1 MISNKRFEYACS
13 ECSAAYAGKF
23 LFLPTFF
30 FQFKITCWRK
40 IKVPNIESRQT
51 RTSNTL
57 LILFYILW
65 FFMANWYDHAIVDF
79 YSLINICWDFMFVH
93 STVRMVSVSFE
104 QQPGISFKYSK
115 KTPAKRVFLCSI
127 FSEYLCDVIAMH
139 TSSTRPSLLGDKFS
153 LKRSFWLKFLWFKS

>member
-1 MISNKRFEYACS
+1 MLCCLMLESF
-13 ECSAAYAGKF
+13 F
-23 LFLPTFF
+23 FFQLFFF

-65 FFMANWYDHAIVDF
+65 FLMANWYDHAIVDF

-93 STVRMVSVSFE
+93 STVRMVSFSFE
-104 QQPGISFKYSK
+104 QQLGISFKYSK
-115 KTPAKRVFLCSI
+115 KNPAKRVFLCSI

-139 TSSTRPSLLGDKFS
+139 TSSTRPSLFGDKFS
-153 LKRSFWLKFLWFKS
+153 LKRSFCLKFLWFKS